1 MEGFRP
7 LMKIAKDAWVFVL
20 PLVVAVAMLGSL
32 RWFVA
37 AGITL
42 GVTVFILFFF
52 RDPERTIP
60 DDTLAVVAPAD
71 GRVREIEPIELG
83 GARQTR
89 IGIFLSVFDV
99 HINRSPIA
107 GRVTAVRYQKGKFKA
122 AFKKSVSL
130 ENEQNRLTITGKTA
144 TVEVAQIAG
153 LIARRIVC
161 YKSQGETVSRGER
174 IGLIKFGSKTDCLLP
189 RDAEVQ
195 IKVGDH
201 VRGGST
207 VIARLKAE

>member
-1 MEGFRP
+1 
-7 LMKIAKDAWVFVL
+7 MKIAKDAWVFVL
-20 PLVVAVAMLGSL
+20 PLVVAVAVLGSL
-32 RWFVA
+32 QWFIA
-37 AGITL
+37 AGIAL

-60 DDTLAVVAPAD
+60 DDALAVVAPAD
-71 GRVREIEPIELG
+71 GRIREIEPLELG
-83 GARQTR
+83 GAKRTR

-107 GRVTAVRYQKGKFKA
+107 GRITAVRYQKGKFEA

-130 ENEQNRLTITGKTA
+130 ENEQNRLTITGKSA

-161 YKSQGETVSRGER
+161 YKSEGETVSRGER

-189 RDAEVQ
+189 PDAEVQ

-201 VRGGST
+201 VRGGSS

>member
-1 MEGFRP
+1 
-7 LMKIAKDAWVFVL
+7 MKIAKDAWVFVL
-20 PLVVAVAMLGSL
+20 PLVVAVAVLGSL
-32 RWFVA
+32 QWFIA
-37 AGITL
+37 AGIVL

-60 DDTLAVVAPAD
+60 DDALAVVSPAD
-71 GRVREIEPIELG
+71 GRVREIEPLELG
-83 GARQTR
+83 GAKGTR

-107 GRVTAVRYQKGKFKA
+107 GRITAVRYQKGKFEA

-130 ENEQNRLTITGKTA
+130 ENEQNRLTITGKSA

-174 IGLIKFGSKTDCLLP
+174 IGLIKFGSKTDCFLP

-195 IKVGDH
+195 IKVGEH
-201 VRGGST
+201 VRGGSS

>member
-1 MEGFRP
+1 
-7 LMKIAKDAWVFVL
+7 MKIAKDAWVFVL

-32 RWFVA
+32 RWFIA
-37 AGITL
+37 AGIAL

-60 DDTLAVVAPAD
+60 DDALAVVAPAD

-161 YKSQGETVSRGER
+161 YKSQGEAVSRGER